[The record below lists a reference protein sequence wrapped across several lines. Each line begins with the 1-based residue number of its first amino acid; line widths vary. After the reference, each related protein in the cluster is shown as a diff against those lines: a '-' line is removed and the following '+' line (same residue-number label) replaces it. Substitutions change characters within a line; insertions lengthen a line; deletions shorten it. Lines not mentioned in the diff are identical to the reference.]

1 MRWASAVSEN
11 PNLTLAV
18 ESCVA
23 GVLAGLE
30 GAPPDLAVAFVSPHF
45 SAQAARTPRMLRD
58 RLGPV
63 LVFGC
68 SAGGVI
74 GAGHEVEDRPGFSL
88 TAGHLPGVRLTPFR
102 VTQDDLPSEDAPPSD
117 WERLV
122 GSERGERPHF
132 LLLSDPFSFDAERLL
147 AGLDYAFPV
156 GAKIGGLASAAARP
170 GGNALYLTGEA
181 FDSGAVG
188 VALSGNLRVDT
199 VVAQGCRPI
208 GEPMRITRCEGNRLL
223 ELDGRPPMEVL
234 QGLYE
239 RAGERDRRLF
249 RNSLFL
255 GVVMDELQER
265 HRIGDFLIR
274 NLTGIERD
282 TGTLAVGA
290 LLREHQTVQFH
301 LRDAQTAGEDLRAM
315 LSQYLSD
322 ADPAQAEGALL
333 FQCSGR
339 GSYLYGRPDH
349 DTDLFREHLGPVP
362 MGGFFCAGE
371 IGQVSGSSYLHGYT
385 SSFGIFR
392 AAGPE

>member
-11 PNLTLAV
+11 PNFTLAL

-23 GVLAGLE
+23 GVRAGLD
-30 GAPPDLAVAFVSPHF
+30 GAPADLAVAFVSPHF
-45 SAQAARTPRMLRD
+45 SAQFARIPRSLRD
-58 RLGPV
+58 RLGAA
-63 LVFGC
+63 LIFGC

-74 GAGHEVEDRPGFSL
+74 GAGHEVEDRPALSL
-88 TAGHLPGVRLTPFR
+88 TAGHLPGVQLTPFR
-102 VTQDDLPSEDAPPSD
+102 VTEGELPSEDAPPGD

-122 GSERGERPHF
+122 GAERAAAPHF
-132 LLLSDPFSFDAERLL
+132 LLLSDPYSFEAERLL
-147 AGLDYAFPV
+147 AGLDYAFPA

-170 GGNALYLTGEA
+170 GGNALYLVDEA

-188 VALSGNLRVDT
+188 VALTGNIAVDT

-208 GEPMRITRCEGNRLL
+208 GQPMRITRCERNLL
-223 ELDGRPPMEVL
+223 QELDGQPPMEVL
-234 QGLYE
+234 QRLYE
-239 RAGERDRRLF
+239 AVAERDRRLF

-255 GVVMDELQER
+255 GIVMDELQER

-274 NLTGIERD
+274 NLVGMDRATGA
-282 TGTLAVGA
+282 LAVGA
-290 LLREHQTVQFH
+290 HLREHQTVQFH
-301 LRDAQTAGEDLRAM
+301 LRDAETASEDLRSM

-349 DTDLFREHLGPVP
+349 DTEIFREHLGPVP

-371 IGQVSGSSYLHGYT
+371 IGQVGGSTYLHGYT

-392 AAGPE
+392 SLGPE